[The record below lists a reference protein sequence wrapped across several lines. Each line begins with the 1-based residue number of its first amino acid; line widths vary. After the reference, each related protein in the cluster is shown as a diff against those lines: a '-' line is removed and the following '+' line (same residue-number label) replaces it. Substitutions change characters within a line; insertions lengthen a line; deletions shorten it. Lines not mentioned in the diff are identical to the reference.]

1 MEARYELT
9 WVFGEGFDE
18 KLIAI
23 CAYPVGS
30 NGIPASMRIGA
41 E

>member
-1 MEARYELT
+1 MDARYELT
-9 WVFGEGFDE
+9 WVFGEGLDE

-23 CAYPVGS
+23 CAYHVGS
-30 NGIPASMRIGA
+30 NGLLASMRIGA